1 MAPTSASNGVVSEL
15 GAVQTSSLPGARWAL
30 ALLLCMNMFNYI
42 DRQVLAAVEPEIR
55 QSLLLSND
63 PDDPNVRAKMGLLSS
78 AFLLSY
84 MFAAP
89 LFGMLASRWS
99 RWKLIA
105 IGVVLWSLATGA
117 SGLAATFTIL
127 LLTRCF
133 VGIGEGAYGPIA
145 PAVLSDFF
153 PVAVRGRIM
162 AWFYM
167 AIPVGGALGYALG
180 GQIAHWDVARES
192 WRWAFYVVVVPGL
205 LLGVWSLWMREP
217 ERGGADRLSAPPRR
231 VTFRDGLILLATPSF
246 VLATLGMAAM
256 TFAIGALA
264 FWMPDYLKSHEV
276 PDVFGLTPVTFF
288 GIVTAVAGLVATM
301 AGGMSGDCLR
311 GRFPGSYFL
320 VSGVGLI
327 LCVPCTLLFLAI
339 PFPMA
344 WIFVFLSVFFLFFN
358 VGPTNTILA
367 NVTHPSMRAAA
378 FAVNILAIHTLGDV
392 ISPPMIG
399 AIADRTSLTHGFVVV
414 SAFMAIGG
422 VLWLYGARHLER
434 DTAMA
439 PQRLS

>member
-1 MAPTSASNGVVSEL
+1 
-15 GAVQTSSLPGARWAL
+15 
-30 ALLLCMNMFNYI
+30 MNMFNYI

-55 QSLLLSND
+55 HSLLLSND
-63 PDDPNVRAKMGLLSS
+63 PEDPNVRAKMGLLSS

-89 LFGMLASRWS
+89 LFGMAASRWS

-105 IGVVLWSLATGA
+105 IGVILWSVATGA

-180 GQIAHWDVARES
+180 GQIARWDVAHES

-205 LLGVWSLWMREP
+205 LLGLWSLWMREP
-217 ERGGADRLSAPPRR
+217 ERGASDPRSAQSRR
-231 VTFRDGLILLATPSF
+231 PTFKDGVILLATPSF

-276 PDVFGLTPVTFF
+276 PDIFGLTPVTFF
-288 GIVTAVAGLVATM
+288 GVVTAAAGLVATM
-301 AGGMSGDCLR
+301 SGGLAGDALR

-327 LCVPCTLLFLAI
+327 LCVPCTLMFLWL
-339 PFPMA
+339 PFPTA

-399 AIADRTSLTHGFVVV
+399 AIADRTSLTHGFVAV
-414 SAFMAIGG
+414 SAFMAVGG
-422 VLWLYGARHLER
+422 VLWLYGARYLER